1 MAPQILGNTLIK
13 YIDDVK
19 AQKVGM
25 ILFSIAM
32 ILIVYSFTSKNVLL
46 FIILSILSALFI
58 GISFASSMEILLS
71 NITTSQRAGVLST
84 IYLISYGGPAI
95 INFIV
100 GRIENNYSLV
110 EITIG
115 YTIIVVI
122 ATVITVC
129 TAKDN

>member
-1 MAPQILGNTLIK
+1 
-13 YIDDVK
+13 
-19 AQKVGM
+19 
-25 ILFSIAM
+25 
-32 ILIVYSFTSKNVLL
+32 
-46 FIILSILSALFI
+46 
-58 GISFASSMEILLS
+58 MEILLS
-71 NITTSQRAGVLST
+71 NITTSQRAGLLST

-95 INFIV
+95 INFII
-100 GRIENNYSLV
+100 GRIGNNYSLV